1 MLILTQILTGC
12 CARIAQQRFQGT
24 QFAHREH
31 RCVDQLHA
39 TTNGPVEHPL
49 RHFQALFGRVVFNRT
64 SKYDPVPP
72 SQ

>member
-1 MLILTQILTGC
+1 MLILTQIRAGC
-12 CARIAQQRFQGT
+12 YARMAQQSFQGT
-24 QFAHREH
+24 QFAYPEH
-31 RCVDQLHA
+31 GRVDQPHA

-49 RHFQALFGRVVFNRT
+49 RHFQALAGRVVFNRT